1 MRVFG
6 VEKVIKVGI
15 LNCKKKKKL
24 LSVEVLKA
32 ELICAMNIRKDY
44 CIVFFCFLL
53 NEERLC
59 LRVAYFYWSKS
70 E

>member
-1 MRVFG
+1 M
-6 VEKVIKVGI
+6 KVGI
-15 LNCKKKKKL
+15 LNCKKKKKP

-44 CIVFFCFLL
+44 CIVFFVCFLL